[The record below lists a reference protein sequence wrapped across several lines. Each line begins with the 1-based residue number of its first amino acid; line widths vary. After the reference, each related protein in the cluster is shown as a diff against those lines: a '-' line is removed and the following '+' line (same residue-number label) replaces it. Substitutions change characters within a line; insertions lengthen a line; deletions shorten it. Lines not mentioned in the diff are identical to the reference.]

1 MTDHAGPR
9 RSVASV
15 PQALSYIKENEI
27 TSYGLYSIEKV
38 VTVENEISRKI
49 RDINYFISN

>member
-9 RSVASV
+9 RSVA
-15 PQALSYIKENEI
+15 QALSYIKENEI